1 MPGPNRPCAPS
12 CRLDALRLA
21 EDAAIRLLRAMPRSV
36 RGCGDL
42 GDQARR
48 AAVAV
53 ALNLAEGH
61 AARGGNRLQHWRVAH
76 GSCQEVKCAL
86 RLLAAS
92 GAFSESDA
100 RDLLAAFDRIGRMT
114 WGLIRRP
121 GR

>member
-1 MPGPNRPCAPS
+1 MPGPNHPQAPS
-12 CRLDALRLA
+12 SRLVALRLA
-21 EDAAIRLLRAMPRSV
+21 QDAAVRLLRALPKSV

-86 RLLAAS
+86 SLLAAV
-92 GAFSESDA
+92 GALPDDEA
-100 RDLLAAFDRIGRMT
+100 RELLEAFDRVGRVT
-114 WGLIRRP
+114 WGLMRRP